1 MKSSLRLFVLALLA
15 SLLLH
20 LAMLGSGLLPET
32 AIELPPDQAL
42 RKIDV
47 KMQALQLEQ
56 AAPAATPTARLLP
69 GGPASAVT
77 GHKSR
82 RKHDASAVH
91 AKAQQQPAIASEQA
105 SEAAAASQPLA
116 EQANSQQ
123 PETASA
129 PAVAHAEKTDKAEQ
143 HERVVEASSPATTV
157 AERPAGYLA
166 PASAQHRF
174 PMQAHLGYQTFYN
187 GAMVGTGSLNWQ
199 HGPNSYTLE
208 IRFNPII
215 GGNRRYLSQGQL
227 NQHGLQPDSLQ
238 AWVGQEAKESARF
251 DWAGGTLHF
260 GDQGDKEIALRAGA
274 QDVFSLAFQLGL
286 KGGQLGSA
294 PLQITTGKKVYDYP
308 MTPSG
313 ETDYDTGSGKIR
325 VIVFR
330 AKGED
335 DITEFWLAPDFAN
348 LPVRISRTDKSK
360 RVELRAVLINIDG
373 TEQWRLPAR
382 PMTRNNH

>member
-1 MKSSLRLFVLALLA
+1 MKSSLRIFILALLA

-20 LAMLGSGLLPET
+20 VAMLGSGLLPET

-47 KMQALQLEQ
+47 KMQALQLDQ
-56 AAPAATPTARLLP
+56 AAPPATPTARLLP
-69 GGPASAVT
+69 SGPARMAT
-77 GHKSR
+77 GHKAK
-82 RKHDASAVH
+82 RKRDASAAHV
-91 AKAQQQPAIASEQA
+91 KAEQHPPAAAEQA
-105 SEAAAASQPLA
+105 AGTEDASQPVI
-116 EQANSQQ
+116 EQAKSHE
-123 PETASA
+123 PVAASA
-129 PAVAHAEKTDKAEQ
+129 PVATHAEKTDKTDQ
-143 HERVVEASSPATTV
+143 HERAVEASTPAASV
-157 AERPAGYLA
+157 ADRPAGYLS
-166 PASAQHRF
+166 PATALRRF
-174 PMQAHLGYQTFYN
+174 PAQAQLGYQTFYN

-208 IRFNPII
+208 IRFNPVI

-238 AWVGQEAKESARF
+238 AWVGHEAKESARF
-251 DWAGGTLHF
+251 DWAGGMLHF

-294 PLQITTGKKVYDYP
+294 PLQITTGKKVYEYP

>member
-1 MKSSLRLFVLALLA
+1 MKSSLRIFILALLA

-20 LAMLGSGLLPET
+20 VAMLGSGLLPET

-56 AAPAATPTARLLP
+56 AAPPATPTARLLP
-69 GGPASAVT
+69 SGPATAAAA
-77 GHKSR
+77 HKTK
-82 RKHDASAVH
+82 RKRDASAAH
-91 AKAQQQPAIASEQA
+91 AKAKQHPPAAAEQA
-105 SEAAAASQPLA
+105 AETEDASQPVA
-116 EQANSQQ
+116 EQANHHQ
-123 PETASA
+123 PVAASE
-129 PAVAHAEKTDKAEQ
+129 PAAAHAEKTDKAEQ
-143 HERVVEASSPATTV
+143 HERAVEASAPA
-157 AERPAGYLA
+157 ANAADRPAGYLS
-166 PASAQHRF
+166 PATALHRF
-174 PMQAHLGYQTFYN
+174 PAQAKLGYQTFYN
-187 GAMVGTGSLNWQ
+187 GAIVGTGSLNWQ

-208 IRFNPII
+208 IRFNPVI

>member
-1 MKSSLRLFVLALLA
+1 MKSSLRIFILALLA

-20 LAMLGSGLLPET
+20 VAMLGSGLLPEST
-32 AIELPPDQAL
+32 IALPPDQAL

-56 AAPAATPTARLLP
+56 ATPPATPTARLLP
-69 GGPASAVT
+69 GGPARAVS
-77 GHKSR
+77 GHKAKR
-82 RKHDASAVH
+82 HHDASAAH
-91 AKAQQQPAIASEQA
+91 AKAEQA
-105 SEAAAASQPLA
+105 PAAEQAAETEDASQPLA
-116 EQANSQQ
+116 EQANSHQ
-123 PETASA
+123 PGAASA
-129 PAVAHAEKTDKAEQ
+129 PATAHAAKADKTEP
-143 HERVVEASSPATTV
+143 HEHTVDASAPAATV
-157 AERPAGYLA
+157 ADRPAGYLT
-166 PASAQHRF
+166 PLTAQHRF
-174 PMQAHLGYQTFYN
+174 PAQAQLGYQTFYN
-187 GAMVGTGSLNWQ
+187 NAMVGSGGLDWQ

-208 IRFNPII
+208 IRFNPVI
-215 GGNRRYLSQGQL
+215 GGKRRYLSQGRL
-227 NQHGLQPDSLQ
+227 NQHDLQPDSLQ
-238 AWVGQEAKESARF
+238 AWVGHEAKESARF
-251 DWAGGTLHF
+251 DWAAGTLHF
-260 GDQGDKEIALRAGA
+260 GDQGDKEVALRAGA

-294 PLQITTGKKVYDYP
+294 PLQITTGKKVYEYP

-382 PMTRNNH
+382 PMTRNNR

>member
-20 LAMLGSGLLPET
+20 VAMLGSGLLPET

-56 AAPAATPTARLLP
+56 PAPAATPTARLLP
-69 GGPASAVT
+69 GGPATAAAR
-77 GHKSR
+77 HKTK
-82 RKHDASAVH
+82 RKRDASAAHV
-91 AKAQQQPAIASEQA
+91 KAVQAPPAEQA
-105 SEAAAASQPLA
+105 AETEDASQPLA
-116 EQANSQQ
+116 EQANSHQQ
-123 PETASA
+123 ETASA
-129 PAVAHAEKTDKAEQ
+129 PAAAHAEKTDKADQ
-143 HERVVEASSPATTV
+143 HERVVEASAPATTV
-157 AERPAGYLA
+157 AERPAGYLT
-166 PASAQHRF
+166 PASALHRF
-174 PMQAHLGYQTFYN
+174 PTQAQLGYQTFYN

-208 IRFNPII
+208 IRFNPVI

-238 AWVGQEAKESARF
+238 AWVGHEAKESARF